1 MQQAR
6 AQKSQSHKRRP
17 KAIPPNQHPN
27 QKRRVFHD
35 AERLGDLGPDAD
47 ERLSGSRV
55 RDLGLLFRDFQQ
67 KKVRDVD
74 WLGLSPVAKRV
85 RDFGRLVRLIGF
97 CTVFCRL

>member
-1 MQQAR
+1 MM
-6 AQKSQSHKRRP
+6 P
-17 KAIPPNQHPN
+17 KGLATSVLMLM
-27 QKRRVFHD
+27 RGYR
-35 AERLGDLGPDAD
+35 
-47 ERLSGSRV
+47 GSRV